1 MQQRPSETQIVVSDL
16 PPSVT
21 EADLYQLASQY
32 GQVAYIRVLR
42 HIDTKTS
49 LGVAFINFI
58 DTAAVEKARNEMN
71 GLAFKGRIIRAMKFN
86 KERDPEANIFIKN
99 IHESVTYK
107 DLESHFKSFGNI
119 LSSKISF
126 DENGNSKKYGFVQ
139 FEKKE
144 AAQAAIANA
153 NGSTLKGSELQVAKF
168 IPIGSRMIS
177 SNNNLY
183 VRGFGADM
191 TAERF
196 HSVFSSFGEITSHVI
211 LSNRARDGTDRHFGF
226 VCFANPENATKALE
240 TLNGKSEDGFTWYIA
255 VHMNKKKRL
264 AMLRQ
269 ENAKKQEDWKRRNV
283 YVRGLPLN
291 IDEEKLRKLFA
302 EFGEIESVR
311 IPKVENIRYDNAEMI
326 KEFTVKGVAYIL
338 FAQPQG
344 ATRAVQ
350 GMRDKSVEEKR
361 LYVNLW
367 RPREEI
373 AKAINISKMKKM
385 QSFMFDYG
393 MMPGPM
399 MMPGRGRQPAK
410 AMPGRG
416 WAGQQPMGRGK
427 PQAFPPQAFPA
438 QGFPPQ
444 QGFPVQVPIPA
455 QQAAQPLVPL
465 NFDIKT
471 YEVAPPEFKK
481 RMLGE
486 ALYPVVLKSSNTKI
500 AGKITGMLLEMDNQ
514 ELFLL
519 LTNPEGLKLKVGE
532 AIDVLRRAWENDAE
546 SLKLIEG

>member
-42 HIDTKTS
+42 HIDTKSS

-58 DTAAVEKARNEMN
+58 DAASVERARNEMN
-71 GLAFKGRIIRAMKFN
+71 GLLFKGRVIRAMKFN
-86 KERDPEANIFIKN
+86 KERDPEANIFVKN
-99 IHESVTYK
+99 INENVTYK
-107 DLESHFKSFGNI
+107 ELESHFKSYGNI
-119 LSSKISF
+119 LSSKISY

-139 FEKKE
+139 FDKRE

-153 NGSTLKGSELQVAKF
+153 NGSVLRGSELQVAKF
-168 IPIGSRMIS
+168 IPISSRIIS
-177 SNNNLY
+177 ANNNLY

-196 HSVFSSFGEITSHVI
+196 HAIFSSFGEITSHVI
-211 LSNRARDGTDRHFGF
+211 LSNKAKDGTERYFGF
-226 VCFANPENATKALE
+226 VCFATPENAANALAA
-240 TLNGKSEDGFTWYIA
+240 LNGKSDNGFTWYIA

-264 AMLRQ
+264 ALLRQ
-269 ENAKKQEDWKRRNV
+269 ENAKKQEDWKRRNI
-283 YVRGLPLN
+283 YIRGLPLN
-291 IDEEKLRKLFA
+291 IDEEKLRKLFQ
-302 EFGEIESVR
+302 EFGEIESIR
-311 IPKVENIRYDNAEMI
+311 IPKVENIRYQNSEMI

-338 FAQPQG
+338 FVQPQS
-344 ATRAVQ
+344 AIRAVQ
-350 GMRDKSVEEKR
+350 GMRDKSVEEKK
-361 LYVNLW
+361 LFVNLW
-367 RPREEI
+367 KPREEI

-399 MMPGRGRQPAK
+399 MGGRGRQQPR

-416 WAGQQPMGRGK
+416 WAGPQQMGRGK
-427 PQAFPPQAFPA
+427 PAFPPQGFPPQAFPQQPIYPPQA
-438 QGFPPQ
+438 VFPPQ
-444 QGFPVQVPIPA
+444 QV
-455 QQAAQPLVPL
+455 AQPPPVPL

-471 YEVAPPEFKK
+471 YEAAPPEFKK

-486 ALYPVVLKSSNTKI
+486 ALYPVVLKNSNQKI
-500 AGKITGMLLEMDNQ
+500 AGKITGMLLEMENE
-514 ELFLL
+514 ELLSL
-519 LTNPEGLKLKVGE
+519 LTNPDGLKLKVGE
-532 AIDVLRRAWENDAE
+532 AIDVLRRAWEGDNE
-546 SLKLIEG
+546 NLKLIEG